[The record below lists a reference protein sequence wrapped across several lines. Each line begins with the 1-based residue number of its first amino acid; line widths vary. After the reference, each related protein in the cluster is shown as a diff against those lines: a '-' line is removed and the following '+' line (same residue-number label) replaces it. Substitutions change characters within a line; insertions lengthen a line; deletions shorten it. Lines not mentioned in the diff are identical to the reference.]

1 MIHLTVRN
9 SGTLGILTLQGS
21 LSGPQAEELR
31 THLVRGFDRVDRLIV
46 NCEQVTSIDMGC
58 LKLLCTAYRV
68 SHVLKKDFALA
79 GDRTALFRRAAKAAE
94 YAHCPGAG
102 QECKT
107 GCLWTDSDTGRYCG
121 SDASESAPAPDIA
134 AA

>member
-31 THLVRGFDRVDRLIV
+31 THLVRGLDRVDRLIV
-46 NCEQVTSIDMGC
+46 NCEQVTSIDMVC

-79 GDRTALFRRAAKAAE
+79 GDRTALFRRAARAAE
-94 YAHCPGAG
+94 YAHCPGTG
-102 QECKT
+102 QECET
-107 GCLWTDSDTGRYCG
+107 GCLWADCDPERYCTN
-121 SDASESAPAPDIA
+121 DTPMSAAMRDIA
-134 AA
+134 A

>member
-9 SGTLGILTLQGS
+9 SGTLGILTLEGS
-21 LSGPQAEELR
+21 LSGPQAGELR
-31 THLVRGFDRVDRLIV
+31 THLARGLDRVDRLIV
-46 NCEQVTSIDMGC
+46 NCEQVTSIDMVC

-79 GDRTALFRRAAKAAE
+79 GDRTALFRRAAGTAE
-94 YAHCPGAG
+94 FSHCSGAG
-102 QECKT
+102 RECET
-107 GCLWTDSDTGRYCG
+107 ECLWVDC
-121 SDASESAPAPDIA
+121 DAERFCRNEASTPAHMRDIA